1 MIFLSGKLNIFPI
14 RQKDPRMKVEY
25 QKLLFHSFLCCSSY
39 VFSKE
44 KVVCTV
50 LGMKGI
56 KNFSIVLFVHSMLE
70 FYFSTEEVCLDI
82 GSRKIIGFRVFDHLR
97 LNYQIFKVCTVKSF
111 LLRANL

>member
-82 GSRKIIGFRVFDHLR
+82 GSRNIIG
-97 LNYQIFKVCTVKSF
+97 SGF
-111 LLRANL
+111 LTTSD